1 MVGRRVTEERT
12 RRGISQRAMA
22 REMGISAPRLSQLES
37 GEAWTV
43 ATLCDAARV
52 IGVQQSELM
61 REQEALRDE
70 ERRVIDLIT
79 FKSTTIRVVNADT
92 NGITFAVIE
101 SPSFKAK
108 PGAEVKKGAP
118 PVP

>member
-1 MVGRRVTEERT
+1 MVGRRVAEERT

-70 ERRVIDLIT
+70 ERRVIDLLRSGNLPAAMIALGEAA
-79 FKSTTIRVVNADT
+79 IRR
-92 NGITFAVIE
+92 GE
-101 SPSFKAK
+101 
-108 PGAEVKKGAP
+108 
-118 PVP
+118 

>member
-1 MVGRRVTEERT
+1 MVGRRVAEERT

-52 IGVQQSELM
+52 QPSELM

-108 PGAEVKKGAP
+108 SGSEVKKGAP

>member
-1 MVGRRVTEERT
+1 MVGRRVAEERT

-52 IGVQQSELM
+52 IGVQPSELM

-70 ERRVIDLIT
+70 ERRVIDLLRSGNLPASMIALGEAA
-79 FKSTTIRVVNADT
+79 IRR
-92 NGITFAVIE
+92 G
-101 SPSFKAK
+101 
-108 PGAEVKKGAP
+108 G
-118 PVP
+118 